1 MASRME
7 VEREELLTRLRE
19 KKEQLEE
26 KELELRKMTNW
37 YEQAQVR
44 SKEDQAKIDDY
55 EEKVALLSQETIR
68 LGALNKVKNEE
79 VRQRR
84 GEAEMSLRRSRIK
97 ETEEKLMMARVQD
110 LEEEAAKDKE
120 EHRRLTRDLREAHD
134 EVNTLR
140 VQKAESDRIQFELKE
155 VQAESERR
163 LKAMERKDKKLIALE
178 QDLKAKNLVVQEI
191 PQLKEKNQELG
202 QQITHLQTQLE
213 SRSQ

>member
-1 MASRME
+1 MAGRME
-7 VEREELLTRLRE
+7 GEREELLTRLRE